1 MYGWGMCFECR
12 GRRKGGELWRAEE
25 IVGMVERGNDGV
37 GVVNL
42 LVALSIS
49 KLALLMIVT

>member
-1 MYGWGMCFECR
+1 MCFECR

>member
-1 MYGWGMCFECR
+1 M
-12 GRRKGGELWRAEE
+12 
-25 IVGMVERGNDGV
+25 GMVERGNDGV